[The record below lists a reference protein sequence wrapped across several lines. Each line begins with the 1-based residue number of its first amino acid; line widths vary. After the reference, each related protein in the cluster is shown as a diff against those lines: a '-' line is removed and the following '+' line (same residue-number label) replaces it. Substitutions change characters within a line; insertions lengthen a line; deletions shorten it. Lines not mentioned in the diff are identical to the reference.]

1 MITLSLMPLTR
12 RLPNVWMA
20 PITLRARRRLVLSPY
35 EQKSSL
41 WPRN

>member
-12 RLPNVWMA
+12 HLPAVWMA
-20 PITLRARRRLVLSPY
+20 PITLAHRRLVLSLC